1 MENRKSIYTYYKNG
15 EFLKGY
21 VKTKL
26 YWTWARMKTRCYYPK
41 SKDFKNYGG
50 RGITICDEWK
60 DDFKSFA
67 IWAINSGYQENLTID
82 RIDVNKGY
90 NPQNCRWS
98 DYLTQGNN
106 KRNNRKLTLNGKT
119 LNLSQWS
126 RITGIKEN
134 CIRER
139 LRRGW
144 NDEKTLTTPTGK
156 WRGK

>member
-1 MENRKSIYTYYKNG
+1 MENRKSIYAYYKNG

-50 RGITICDEWK
+50 RGISVCDEWK

-67 IWAINSGYQENLTID
+67 IWAIDNGYQENLTLD

-90 NPQNCRWS
+90 APDNCRWA
-98 DYLTQGNN
+98 DFLTQGNN

-144 NDEKTLTTPTGK
+144 SDEKTLTTPTGK
-156 WRGK
+156 WRQT